1 MVIAVAVVLLLT
13 GAPSGGST
21 AITSKAQLASL
32 LSTAAKTQ
40 KLPATLDLS
49 LSRVVIDDFGYS
61 GGSGFDSGSPDRGCM
76 VDFRA
81 TTATGSRPSDAT
93 CTYGDKSAK
102 RLVILYGDS
111 HAAMWLPALAKI
123 GQQQHFR
130 VLLLSRAS
138 CFVADMRLW
147 VWSSNGP
154 SPSCDQWK
162 VWATNRITSL
172 RPQVVVVSDDAN
184 GYQRDANYQ
193 LVRPSTYGVAQTA
206 ALKKLVAPGRKVIVI
221 GRTPTLPGPVPA
233 CLAANATSINKCG
246 ITVKNYQSTM
256 SAVETLSATRAGAKF
271 VSPRSWLCTATFC
284 PPVVGNAVVYCDDG
298 HVARSYAAKI
308 ATVIS
313 NDLRAAGL

>member
-1 MVIAVAVVLLLT
+1 MAIAVALVLLLT
-13 GAPSGGST
+13 GAPSGAST
-21 AITSKAQLASL
+21 TITSKTQLTGL
-32 LSTAAKTQ
+32 LTSAAKART
-40 KLPATLDLS
+40 LPATLDLS
-49 LSRVVIDDFGYS
+49 LSRVVIDNFGLS
-61 GGSGFDSGSPDRGCM
+61 GGSGFDSNTPDKGCM

-111 HAAMWLPALAKI
+111 HAVMWLSALAKI

-130 VLLLSRAS
+130 VLLLARAS
-138 CFVADMRLW
+138 CFVADMSLW

-162 VWATNRITSL
+162 VWATNRINSL

-184 GYQRDANYQ
+184 GYQRDVNYQ
-193 LVRPSTYGVAQTA
+193 LVRPTTYGIAQTA
-206 ALKKLVAPGRKVIVI
+206 ALKKLVAPGRKVIAI

-246 ITVKNYQSTM
+246 VSVKEYQSTL
-256 SAVETLSATRAGAKF
+256 SAVEALSATRAGAKF

-308 ATVIS
+308 ATAIS